1 MVTLKV
7 NGKEISVADGTL
19 ILDAAKEAGFVI
31 PTFCYQAELSS
42 LGSCRMCIIEIGG
55 QKKLQPACITPV
67 LQDMEIS
74 TETEQVEDAR
84 ASMLEFLLSNHALD
98 CPVCDKAGECEL
110 QDMVHKHGP
119 RKGRFAEMRETFHV
133 KDYPLSPVIVKN
145 SNRCVQCMRC
155 VRVCKEVVG
164 RGVLGTIGRGAHQEE
179 TSFLKGELDCD
190 HCGMC
195 IEVCPVGCFMR
206 RPYRYKSRPWD
217 LNSTKTV
224 CQYCATGC
232 ITKIEERDGEVIRS
246 IASKDTEGFNGRMLC
261 SRGRFGHD
269 FLNNEERLTTPLL
282 RVNGTLEPVSWD
294 KALDVIKDKLKKS
307 QPDRVGAVASARL
320 TNEELY
326 MLQKVMR
333 EGVGSSNVDASSRW
347 SAGDSEAFIAATAID
362 GAGLSIDNCME
373 ADTIFVVGS
382 HISDENP
389 VTDYMVRYLSAS
401 RRKTV
406 MVASVRPMK
415 LDRSAQITA
424 RHMPGR
430 LGAFLAG
437 VTLKLYE
444 ENKTKLSGVKGVKS
458 LDGLSIDKLSKA
470 SGVAPGDIEAIAKK
484 LSSSQSVSI
493 MAGTDMIR
501 LGDGT
506 GGLCLLSDILKT
518 LDKRVFVLPL
528 LDRSNQRGA
537 WDMGA
542 HPNFGPGYSEL
553 KGDTGLDCGA
563 MLEKAS
569 KGEMDLLY
577 VIGDDILAMYPD
589 RAFAEG
595 AIEKVGFLV
604 VQDIFLSDTGKV
616 ADLVLPGASF
626 VEKTG
631 TVTNQEGR
639 VQPIKPL
646 RKPPGKAREDLNI
659 IADIGSMISKNG
671 SFTGDI
677 TAETVM
683 EDIKKDVPMYGDVE
697 CDEQGCRGFLIGG
710 VARRSLKCISVGEED
725 TTELKENKKYPY
737 YLVTGNHLFGSGT
750 LTGSSSMLRKLIK
763 EPTIEMCIEE
773 AKSSGLTDGDM
784 VTVESDGGNGKYR
797 LQTRKKSSSK
807 VVFIAENFNE
817 GSVNRLYKIGE
828 RVPRVSVNKGA

>member
-7 NGKEISVADGTL
+7 NGKEVTVADGTL
-19 ILDAAKEAGFVI
+19 ILDAAREAGFVI

-74 TETEQVEDAR
+74 TETTQVSEAR
-84 ASMLEFLLSNHALD
+84 GSMLEFLLSNHALD

-119 RKGRFAEMRETFHV
+119 RSGRFAEMRETFHE
-133 KDYPLSPVIVKN
+133 KDYPLSPVIIKN

-179 TSFLKGELDCD
+179 TSFLKTELDCD

-232 ITKIEERDGEVIRS
+232 ITRIEERDGEIVRS
-246 IASKDTEGFNGRMLC
+246 IADKAAGGFNGRMLC

-269 FLNNEERLTTPLL
+269 FLNSKERLTTPLL
-282 RVNGTLEPVSWD
+282 RINGTLESVSWD
-294 KALDVIKDKLKKS
+294 KALDVIREKLVKS
-307 QPDRVGAVASARL
+307 SSEKVGAVASARL

-333 EGVGSSNVDASSRW
+333 KAVGSPNVDASARW
-347 SAGDSEAFIAATAID
+347 KAKDSEAFIAATGID
-362 GAGLSIDNCME
+362 GSGVSIDNCME

-401 RRKTV
+401 RRKAV
-406 MVASVRPMK
+406 IVASTRAMK

-430 LGAFLAG
+430 LGALLTA
-437 VTLKLYE
+437 VAVKLY
-444 ENKTKLSGVKGVKS
+444 NDNSDKLSGVKGISS
-458 LDGLSIDKLSKA
+458 LKGLSIDELSKVSGVTSADIKAIAGKLSA
-470 SGVAPGDIEAIAKK
+470 
-484 LSSSQSVSI
+484 SQSVAL

-501 LGDGT
+501 LGDGS
-506 GGLCLLSDILKT
+506 GALCLITDILKA

-542 HPNFGPGYSEL
+542 HPVFGPGYSL
-553 KGDTGLDCGA
+553 LSGDAGLDCDS
-563 MLEKAS
+563 MLDNAS
-569 KGEMDLLY
+569 KGEMDFLY

-589 RAFAEG
+589 RAFAES
-595 AIEKVGFLV
+595 AMEKVGFLV

-646 RKPPGKAREDLNI
+646 RKPPGQAREDLRI
-659 IADIGSMISKNG
+659 IADIGSMLSKDEA
-671 SFTGDI
+671 FTGRVD
-677 TAETVM
+677 AETVM
-683 EDIKKDVPMYGDVE
+683 EEIKKDVPMYGDVE
-697 CDEQGCRGFLIGG
+697 CDEEGCRGFLIGG
-710 VARRSLKCISVGEED
+710 VKKRELTCTDVGDED
-725 TTELKENKKYPY
+725 TTPLKDDAKYPY

-750 LTGSSSMLRKLIK
+750 LTGASGMLRRLVKD
-763 EPTIEMCIEE
+763 PTVEMCIEE
-773 AKSSGLTDGDM
+773 AKKLGLSDGDS
-784 VTVESDGGNGKYR
+784 VTVEAGGVSATYK
-797 LQTRKKSSSK
+797 LQTRKNSSSK

-817 GSVNRLYKIGE
+817 SPVNRFYKRGE
-828 RVPRVSVNKGA
+828 RVPRVMVKAGT